1 MDSTE
6 KKLPARPKMK
16 DIPIVA
22 DDLNSILDMSIHSA
36 RLGRP
41 PKFPNDEA
49 GLQMLKEQSIEW
61 LEHIRETNNDEDCE
75 NNIIPTIEAWAVWLG
90 CSRQNLIALE
100 KRGEDWKDTIQA
112 FKTIISACQTQ
123 LAMRQKIPTI
133 LHIFNATNNFG
144 YINSSEF
151 KLVPETPEEK
161 RSLTCD
167 QLPRLDKFMKN
178 DEVPTEIEN
187 I

>member
-1 MDSTE
+1 MDE
-6 KKLPARPKMK
+6 VKKTPARPKMK

-22 DDLNSILDMSIHSA
+22 DDLNSVLDMSIRSA
-36 RLGRP
+36 KLGRP
-41 PKFPNDEA
+41 PRIPNNED
-49 GLQMLKEQSIEW
+49 GLRMLKEQSIEW
-61 LEHIRETNNDEDCE
+61 LEHILKTNNDGNTE
-75 NNIIPTIEAWAVWLG
+75 NNIIPTVEAWAVWLG
-90 CSRQNLIALE
+90 CSRMNLLNLE
-100 KRGEDWKDTIQA
+100 KRGEEWRDTIQA

-151 KLVPETPEEK
+151 KLTANSEYTEK
-161 RSLTCD
+161 TALRAD
-167 QLPRLDKFMKN
+167 ELPKLAKTDNKCI
-178 DEVPTEIEN
+178 EVIDN